1 MANNKEKVT
10 VNKNLI
16 EGIIMDKELI
26 FKIFFD
32 LLNRDLIVERDC
44 LSKFDEL
51 LSSYNS
57 KFQKFFLLKIKLFLI
72 SKINKKDGEESKETN
87 TEETKEISTEETKES
102 SKTEIKEN
110 SNEEN
115 NIINEINECIRNDDL
130 LTQLKEDKTKNLE
143 EKNLEDIILD
153 LIKYLI
159 NKIYVE
165 KNYREAKKRW
175 TKLGINLENFT
186 INERMKDNLYK
197 FFKDEKIPENFKDI
211 SFKDKKPIMEQI
223 YGVIEFGCNAENRK
237 ILEHN
242 SKSIKQLGDKQRD
255 KDDDGK
261 NANLMEESCYEK
273 IGDVFNRKIPDEK
286 RELLFEKFTIEIN
299 LNDETNPYNFYIG
312 IKTDENKKP
321 TKLDS
326 LYENYIYDS
335 TKIKEKN
342 FMRYLTFWY
351 QVKDHIELIKNE
363 INLKTIVTLEL
374 TIKSRSQSEETLC
387 REEKRRDKIKD
398 YYDVKCLS
406 YFRYN
411 GENFVFLDQ
420 NVLVYGING
429 KIPGLVFLFNELC
442 NEDYKN

>member
-16 EGIIMDKELI
+16 EGIIRHKELI

-87 TEETKEISTEETKES
+87 TEETKEISI
-102 SKTEIKEN
+102 TEIKEN
-110 SNEEN
+110 SKEEN

-130 LTQLKEDKTKNLE
+130 LTQLKDDKTKNLE

-165 KNYREAKKRW
+165 KNYTKAKNRW
-175 TKLGINLENFT
+175 RNLGINLENFT

-197 FFKDEKIPENFKDI
+197 FFKEAKIPENFKDI

-261 NANLMEESCYEK
+261 NANLMEESGDEK
-273 IGDVFNRKIPDEK
+273 IGDVFNRKIPVEEMD
-286 RELLFEKFTIEIN
+286 LLFQKFTIEIN
-299 LNDETNPYNFYIG
+299 LNNETNPYNFYIG
-312 IKTDENKKP
+312 IKTDENKKL
-321 TKLDS
+321 TKLNS

-335 TKIKEKN
+335 TNIKEKN

-374 TIKSRSQSEETLC
+374 TIKSKSQSEETLC

-406 YFRYN
+406 YFHYN
-411 GENFVFLDQ
+411 GKNFIFLDQ